1 MRYIINTLLAVVLA
15 ISYGCATFKPEP
27 LSPSQTASAFEAR
40 TLDNLGLKEFLEKNL
55 NHKITPWP
63 RDSWDFDALTLV
75 AFYYHPTLDVA
86 RAKWGV
92 AKAGIISAGGRP
104 NPGVGF
110 IPQYNANAVSGISP
124 WILGFSLDIPIETA
138 GKRGYRIAH
147 AQYLS
152 EAARLNIASVAW
164 QVRSQLR
171 TSLLNLYRAEQTETL
186 VQKQQKVQEEI
197 VRLLEQRLSFGEA
210 SQPDVTQVRISL
222 AKTLLTLRDAQKQ
235 RSEARVQV
243 ADALGLPVDALNN
256 IHISFDFI
264 EQIPLTKDIPLKDVR
279 HQALLSRSDI
289 LGALSEYAAS
299 ESALQLEIAKQY
311 PDIHIGPGY
320 EYDQGDNK
328 WSLGFSIS
336 LPILNRNQGPI
347 AEAEARR
354 KEAET
359 RFIALQSR
367 IIGEID
373 RAFAG
378 YSSALQKLKTADP
391 LLSAEEKQLRS
402 IQEMF
407 DAGETDRLSLL
418 GTQSELYSTALLR
431 LDAFVDV
438 QKSLSLLE
446 DAVQHPFEQLKSFPV
461 PEANPQIKETSKKEA
476 RENEI
481 Q

>member
-1 MRYIINTLLAVVLA
+1 MRYIINTLFVVVLA

-27 LSPSQTASAFEAR
+27 FSPSQTASAFEAR
-40 TLDNLGLKEFLEKNL
+40 TMDNQGLKKFLEKNL

-75 AFYYHPTLDVA
+75 AFYYHPDLNVV

-104 NPGVGF
+104 NPGAGF

-138 GKRGYRIAH
+138 GKRGYRIAQ

-171 TSLLNLYRAEQTETL
+171 TNLLNLYRAEQTKTL

-197 VRLLEQRLSFGEA
+197 VSLLEQRLSFGEA
-210 SQPDVTQVRISL
+210 SQPDVTMAHISL
-222 AKTLLTLRDAQKQ
+222 VQTRLSLREAQKQ
-235 RSEARVQV
+235 RAEAQAQV
-243 ADALGLPVDALNN
+243 ANALGLPVDALNN

-378 YSSALQKLKTADP
+378 YCSALQKLETADS
-391 LLSAEEKQLRS
+391 LQSAKEKQLQS
-402 IQEMF
+402 IQTMF
-407 DAGETDRLSLL
+407 NAGETDRLSFLSS
-418 GTQSELYSTALLR
+418 QSELYSIALLQ
-431 LDAFVDV
+431 LDALANA
-438 QKSLSLLE
+438 QQSLSLLE
-446 DAVQHPFEQLKSFPV
+446 DAVQRPLQPLKPFPIV
-461 PEANPQIKETSKKEA
+461 PETNPRTKEA
-476 RENEI
+476 GKNEA

>member
-1 MRYIINTLLAVVLA
+1 MKIPVVIIIFATITATMP
-15 ISYGCATFKPEP
+15 GCTTFHPKPI
-27 LSPSQTASAFEAR
+27 SPSLTASAFESR
-40 TLDNLGLKEFLEKNL
+40 TLDNPGLKEFVEKNL
-55 NHKITPWP
+55 HREIAP
-63 RDSWDFDALTLV
+63 RPPRSWDFEMLTLA
-75 AFYYHPTLDVA
+75 AFYYHPDMDVA
-86 RAKWGV
+86 RAGWGV
-92 AKAGIISAGGRP
+92 ARAGVITAGGRP
-104 NPGVGF
+104 NPGIGF
-110 IPQYNANAVSGISP
+110 TPQYNADTAGELSP
-124 WILGFSLDIPIETA
+124 WTLGFNLDIPMETA
-138 GKRGYRIAH
+138 GKRGYRIARAEH
-147 AQYLS
+147 IS
-152 EAARLNIASVAW
+152 EAARLNIAGVAW
-164 QVRSQLR
+164 QVRSRLR
-171 TSLLNLYRAEQTETL
+171 RDLLSLYRAERAEALLQE
-186 VQKQQKVQEEI
+186 QQRVQEEI
-197 VRLLEQRLSFGEA
+197 VSLLEQRLSFGEA

-235 RSEARVQV
+235 RSEVRVQV

-289 LGALSEYAAS
+289 LGALSKYAAV
-299 ESALQLEIAKQY
+299 ESSLQLEITKQY

-359 RFIALQSR
+359 RFIVLQSR

-378 YSSALQKLKTADP
+378 YCSALQKLETADS
-391 LLSAEEKQLRS
+391 LQSTKEKQLQS
-402 IQEMF
+402 IQTMF
-407 DAGETDRLSLL
+407 NAGETDRLSFLSS
-418 GTQSELYSTALLR
+418 QSELYSIALLQ
-431 LDAFVDV
+431 LDALANS
-438 QKSLSLLE
+438 QQSLSLLE
-446 DAVQHPFEQLKSFPV
+446 DAVQRPLQPLKPFPIV
-461 PEANPQIKETSKKEA
+461 PETNPRTKEA
-476 RENEI
+476 GKNEA

>member
-1 MRYIINTLLAVVLA
+1 MKIPVVIIIFATITATMP
-15 ISYGCATFKPEP
+15 GCTTFHPKPI
-27 LSPSQTASAFEAR
+27 SPSLTASAFESR
-40 TLDNLGLKEFLEKNL
+40 TLDNQGLKGFMGNNL
-55 NHKITPWP
+55 HREIAPWP
-63 RDSWDFDALTLV
+63 PRSWDIEMLTLA
-75 AFYYHPTLDVA
+75 AFYYHPDMDVA
-86 RAKWGV
+86 RAGWEVARAGV
-92 AKAGIISAGGRP
+92 ITAGGRP
-104 NPGVGF
+104 NPGIGF
-110 IPQYNANAVSGISP
+110 TPQYNADTAGWLSP
-124 WILGFSLDIPIETA
+124 WTLGFNLDIPMETA
-138 GKRGYRIAH
+138 GKRGYRIARAEH
-147 AQYLS
+147 IS
-152 EAARLNIASVAW
+152 EAARLNIAGVAW
-164 QVRSQLR
+164 QVRSRLR
-171 TSLLNLYRAEQTETL
+171 RNLLSLYRAEQTETL

-210 SQPDVTQVRISL
+210 SQPDVTQVSISL
-222 AKTLLTLRDAQKQ
+222 AKTLLSLGEAQKQ

-243 ADALGLPVDALNN
+243 AEALGLPVDALNN

-367 IIGEID
+367 IIAEID
-373 RAFAG
+373 RESAG
-378 YSSALQKLKTADP
+378 FNEALKKLQVADS
-391 LLSAEEKQLRS
+391 LLSTQRKQMQAMLKMFNYGEADCLAFKEAQMKLSAAEFS
-402 IQEMF
+402 
-407 DAGETDRLSLL
+407 RLEAFILSQQSL
-418 GTQSELYSTALLR
+418 GQ
-431 LDAFVDV
+431 
-438 QKSLSLLE
+438 LE
-446 DAVQHPFEQLKSFPV
+446 DAVQHPLNSLEPFPTSL
-461 PEANPQIKETSKKEA
+461 ETSPRGKKE
-476 RENEI
+476 I
-481 Q
+481 SK